1 MTKSETLF
9 WILIG
14 AQTVLA
20 IYLGLSKLRLVF
32 ACLLA
37 FAAML
42 VPMIYDIQVWGY
54 PEGGGLIQ
62 MLIGGFGSEF
72 GVSSRSFARRASAA
86 RLIVRVFCRHWPSR
100 LKPA

>member
-1 MTKSETLF
+1 MAKSETLF
-9 WILIG
+9 WILIA

-32 ACLLA
+32 ACSLA

-42 VPMIYDIQVWGY
+42 VPMIYDIQVWGF

-62 MLIGGFGSEF
+62 LLIGSFIPFVVRRVKQRGSF
-72 GVSSRSFARRASAA
+72 LPRDPKV
-86 RLIVRVFCRHWPSR
+86 
-100 LKPA
+100 